1 MVLSTHNSWHTIA
14 YFGSLSWQLSAFQPP
29 ASWAADLLSQWTSV
43 RTNERKDERTNK
55 REASEES
62 RKAKPYSGRKKGRE
76 MPHQDSLSAR
86 VVPPLPKLVGRFRSS
101 SKLTETCWNV
111 TKSGRDSVPL
121 PIWQVPYTTS
131 FPSALAASRPLTA
144 MPSVY
149 QPILSETNSRAPERP
164 LINSCR

>member
-86 VVPPLPKLVGRFRSS
+86 VVPLPPK
-101 SKLTETCWNV
+101 
-111 TKSGRDSVPL
+111 
-121 PIWQVPYTTS
+121 TS
-131 FPSALAASRPLTA
+131 WAF
-144 MPSVY
+144 
-149 QPILSETNSRAPERP
+149 SEFEQAD
-164 LINSCR
+164 